1 VDNSSFLPLSKFKGA
16 NLFFIFI
23 SFSMFIPDQT
33 IPTNSN
39 SLYIVTQKAN
49 KPVLDLIGEW

>member
-1 VDNSSFLPLSKFKGA
+1 LILLG
-16 NLFFIFI
+16 
-23 SFSMFIPDQT
+23 MFIPDQT
-33 IPTNSN
+33 ISTNSN